1 MNPRLL
7 LLCATALL
15 AASAAPALAQG
26 QMDWVEVQLAL
37 DADGHA
43 AVTYET
49 RWRTSGTMHGFTFQG
64 EAATPRFRGGE
75 AVIPGGK
82 RVPLSITPA
91 EGNRWDVVLAGGQ
104 SWGPGEAT
112 YTFSYDA
119 DLAAAGFVSLTRP
132 PDSPP
137 LTVFNWSPVEWDEP
151 LDHETLVV
159 RFT

>member
-37 DADGHA
+37 DGDGHA

-49 RWRTSGTMHGFTFQG
+49 RWRTSGTMHGFYFQG

-75 AVIPGGK
+75 AVIRRGAGDRAAGHRHLSF
-82 RVPLSITPA
+82 RVP
-91 EGNRWDVVLAGGQ
+91 
-104 SWGPGEAT
+104 
-112 YTFSYDA
+112 
-119 DLAAAGFVSLTRP
+119 TRVERG
-132 PDSPP
+132 SP
-137 LTVFNWSPVEWDEP
+137 
-151 LDHETLVV
+151 
-159 RFT
+159 